1 MLKTARILY
10 VDDEP
15 DIREI
20 ASMSLELDSQLDVRT
35 CSCGQEAIEAA
46 RAWQPDLILLD
57 AMMPGMD
64 GPQTL
69 AALKEKADTSGISV
83 VFITARTQTSEVEHF
98 ISLGAIG
105 VIAKPFDPMSLAG
118 LVQQYLQ
125 NVDA

>member
-1 MLKTARILY
+1 MKRARILY

-20 ASMSLELDSQLDVRT
+20 ASMSLELDPQLDVRT
-35 CSCGQEAIEAA
+35 CACGQDALETA
-46 RAWQPDLILLD
+46 REWQPDLILLD
-57 AMMPGMD
+57 AMMPEMD

-69 AALKEKADTSGISV
+69 AALKAKGDTSGISV

-98 ISLGAIG
+98 IELGAVG
-105 VIAKPFDPMSLAG
+105 VIAKPFDPMGLAG

-125 NVDA
+125 KPDA